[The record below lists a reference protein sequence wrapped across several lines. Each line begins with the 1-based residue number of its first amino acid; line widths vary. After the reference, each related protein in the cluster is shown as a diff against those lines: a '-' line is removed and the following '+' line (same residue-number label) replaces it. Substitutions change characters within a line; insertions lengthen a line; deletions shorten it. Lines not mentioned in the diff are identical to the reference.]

1 MHERMQSIHL
11 PGGSMIFFNEEILSH
26 SSEKVNTKIESEK
39 NMIIRLASVEDICD
53 ILDIYEGARAFMR
66 EVGNPNQWTGKYP
79 DEETILSDIEKEK
92 LYVCT
97 ENEDI
102 LAVFYYNVGIDPTYL
117 KIYDGAWV
125 NDKPYGVIHRI
136 AVSDR
141 ARGKGVAK
149 VCFDF
154 AYDKCGNVRIDTH
167 RDNIPMQRALEKNGF
182 TRCGII
188 YLANGDERIAYQRV

>member
-1 MHERMQSIHL
+1 MTIRLAKAEDKD
-11 PGGSMIFFNEEILSH
+11 EILS
-26 SSEKVNTKIESEK
+26 
-39 NMIIRLASVEDICD
+39 
-53 ILDIYEGARAFMR
+53 IYDSARVFMR
-66 EVGNPNQWTGKYP
+66 ESGNPNQWAGKYP
-79 DEETILSDIEKEK
+79 DEDTVLRDIENEK
-92 LYVCT
+92 LYICT
-97 ENEDI
+97 ENNDI

-125 NDKPYGVIHRI
+125 NDKQYGVIHRI
-136 AVSDR
+136 AVSDK

-188 YLANGDERIAYQRV
+188 YLANGDERIAYQRA

>member
-1 MHERMQSIHL
+1 
-11 PGGSMIFFNEEILSH
+11 
-26 SSEKVNTKIESEK
+26 
-39 NMIIRLASVEDICD
+39 MIIRLAELREKDEKLS
-53 ILDIYEGARAFMR
+53 IYDSARVIMR
-66 EVGNPNQWTGKYP
+66 ESGNPNQWAGKYP
-79 DEETILSDIEKEK
+79 DEDTVLRDIENEK

-97 ENEDI
+97 ENNDI
-102 LAVFYYNVGIDPTYL
+102 LAVFFYTVGIDPTYL
-117 KIYDGAWV
+117 KIYDGKWV

-136 AVSDR
+136 AVSNK

>member
-1 MHERMQSIHL
+1 MTIRLAKAEDKD
-11 PGGSMIFFNEEILSH
+11 EILS
-26 SSEKVNTKIESEK
+26 
-39 NMIIRLASVEDICD
+39 
-53 ILDIYEGARAFMR
+53 IYDSARVFMR
-66 EVGNPNQWTGKYP
+66 ESGNPNQWAGKYP
-79 DEETILSDIEKEK
+79 DEDTVVRDIENEK

-97 ENEDI
+97 ENNDI
-102 LAVFYYNVGIDPTYL
+102 LTVFFYSVGIDPTYL
-117 KIYDGAWV
+117 KIYDGEWL
-125 NDKPYGVIHRI
+125 DDEPYGVIHRI
-136 AVSDR
+136 AVSDK

-188 YLANGDERIAYQRV
+188 YLANGDERIAYQRA

>member
-1 MHERMQSIHL
+1 
-11 PGGSMIFFNEEILSH
+11 
-26 SSEKVNTKIESEK
+26 
-39 NMIIRLASVEDICD
+39 MIIRLAELREKDE
-53 ILDIYEGARAFMR
+53 ILSIYDSARVFMR
-66 EVGNPNQWTGKYP
+66 ESGNPNQWAGKYP
-79 DEETILSDIEKEK
+79 DEDTVLRDIENEK
-92 LYVCT
+92 LYVCK

-117 KIYDGAWV
+117 KIYDGEWL
-125 NDKPYGVIHRI
+125 DDEPYGVIHRI
-136 AVSDR
+136 AVSDK

-188 YLANGDERIAYQRV
+188 YLANGDERIAYQRA

>member
-1 MHERMQSIHL
+1 
-11 PGGSMIFFNEEILSH
+11 
-26 SSEKVNTKIESEK
+26 
-39 NMIIRLASVEDICD
+39 MIIRLAELREKDE
-53 ILDIYEGARAFMR
+53 ILSIYDSARVFMR
-66 EVGNPNQWTGKYP
+66 ESGNPNQWAGKYP
-79 DEETILSDIEKEK
+79 DEDTVLRDIENEK

-97 ENEDI
+97 ENNDI
-102 LAVFYYNVGIDPTYL
+102 LAVFFYTVGIDPTYL
-117 KIYDGAWV
+117 KIYDGKWV

-136 AVSDR
+136 AVSNK

-188 YLANGDERIAYQRV
+188 YLANGDERIAYQRG

>member
-1 MHERMQSIHL
+1 MK
-11 PGGSMIFFNEEILSH
+11 GGHN
-26 SSEKVNTKIESEK
+26 K
-39 NMIIRLASVEDICD
+39 IIRLAELREKDE
-53 ILDIYEGARAFMR
+53 ILSIYDSARVFMR
-66 EVGNPNQWTGKYP
+66 ESGNPNQWAGKYP
-79 DEETILSDIEKEK
+79 DEDTVLRDIENEK

-97 ENEDI
+97 ENNDI
-102 LAVFYYNVGIDPTYL
+102 LAVFFYTVGIDPTYL
-117 KIYDGAWV
+117 KIYDGKWV

-136 AVSDR
+136 AVSNK

-182 TRCGII
+182 PRCGII

>member
-1 MHERMQSIHL
+1 
-11 PGGSMIFFNEEILSH
+11 
-26 SSEKVNTKIESEK
+26 
-39 NMIIRLASVEDICD
+39 MIIRLAELREKDE
-53 ILDIYEGARAFMR
+53 ILSIYDSARVFMR
-66 EVGNPNQWTGKYP
+66 ESGNPNQWAGKYP
-79 DEETILSDIEKEK
+79 DEDTVLRDIEKEK

-97 ENEDI
+97 ENNDI
-102 LAVFYYNVGIDPTYL
+102 LAVFFYTVGIDHTYL
-117 KIYDGAWV
+117 KIYEGKWV

-136 AVSDR
+136 AVSDK

-154 AYDKCGNVRIDTH
+154 AYDKCGNVRRDTH

-188 YLANGDERIAYQRV
+188 YLANGDERVAYQRA

>member
-1 MHERMQSIHL
+1 
-11 PGGSMIFFNEEILSH
+11 
-26 SSEKVNTKIESEK
+26 
-39 NMIIRLASVEDICD
+39 MIIRLAELREKDE
-53 ILDIYEGARAFMR
+53 ILSIYDSARVFMR
-66 EVGNPNQWTGKYP
+66 ESGNPNQWAGKYP
-79 DEETILSDIEKEK
+79 DEETVLRDIENEK

-97 ENEDI
+97 ENNDI
-102 LAVFYYNVGIDPTYL
+102 LSVFFYTVGIDPTYL

-136 AVSDR
+136 AVSDK

-154 AYDKCGNVRIDTH
+154 AYDKCGNVKIDTH

-188 YLANGDERIAYQRV
+188 YLANGDERIAYQRA

>member
-1 MHERMQSIHL
+1 
-11 PGGSMIFFNEEILSH
+11 
-26 SSEKVNTKIESEK
+26 
-39 NMIIRLASVEDICD
+39 MIIRLAELREKDE
-53 ILDIYEGARAFMR
+53 ILSIYDSARVFMR
-66 EVGNPNQWTGKYP
+66 ESGNPNQWAGKYP
-79 DEETILSDIEKEK
+79 DENTVLRDIGNEK

-97 ENEDI
+97 ENNDI
-102 LAVFYYNVGIDPTYL
+102 LAVFFYTVGIDPTYL
-117 KIYDGAWV
+117 KIYDGKWV

-136 AVSDR
+136 AVSNK

-167 RDNIPMQRALEKNGF
+167 RDNIPMQRALVKNGF

-188 YLANGDERIAYQRV
+188 YLANGDERIAYQRG

>member
-1 MHERMQSIHL
+1 
-11 PGGSMIFFNEEILSH
+11 
-26 SSEKVNTKIESEK
+26 
-39 NMIIRLASVEDICD
+39 MIIRLAELREKDE
-53 ILDIYEGARAFMR
+53 ILSIYDSARVFMR
-66 EVGNPNQWTGKYP
+66 ESGNPNQWAGKYP
-79 DEETILSDIEKEK
+79 DEDTVLRDIENEK

-97 ENEDI
+97 ENNDI
-102 LAVFYYNVGIDPTYL
+102 LAVFFYTVGIDPTYL
-117 KIYDGAWV
+117 KIYDGKWV

-136 AVSDR
+136 AVSNK

-154 AYDKCGNVRIDTH
+154 AYEKCGYVRIDTH
-167 RDNIPMQRALEKNGF
+167 RVNIPMQRALVKNGF

>member
-1 MHERMQSIHL
+1 
-11 PGGSMIFFNEEILSH
+11 
-26 SSEKVNTKIESEK
+26 
-39 NMIIRLASVEDICD
+39 MIIRLAELREKDE
-53 ILDIYEGARAFMR
+53 ILSIYDSARVFMR
-66 EVGNPNQWTGKYP
+66 ESGNPNQWAGKYP
-79 DEETILSDIEKEK
+79 DEDTVLRDIENEK

-97 ENEDI
+97 ENNDI
-102 LAVFYYNVGIDPTYL
+102 LAVFFYTVGIDPTYL
-117 KIYDGAWV
+117 KIYDGKWV

-136 AVSDR
+136 AVSNK

-154 AYDKCGNVRIDTH
+154 AYDKCGNVRIDTP

-188 YLANGDERIAYQRV
+188 YLANGDERIAYQRG

>member
-1 MHERMQSIHL
+1 
-11 PGGSMIFFNEEILSH
+11 
-26 SSEKVNTKIESEK
+26 
-39 NMIIRLASVEDICD
+39 MIIRLAELREKDE
-53 ILDIYEGARAFMR
+53 ILSIYDSARVFMR
-66 EVGNPNQWTGKYP
+66 ESGNPNQWAGKYP
-79 DEETILSDIEKEK
+79 DEDTVLRDIEKEK

-97 ENEDI
+97 ENNDI
-102 LAVFYYNVGIDPTYL
+102 LAVFFYTVGIDPTYL
-117 KIYDGAWV
+117 KIYEGAWV

-136 AVSDR
+136 AVSDK

-182 TRCGII
+182 VRCGII
-188 YLANGDERIAYQRV
+188 YLANGDERIAFQRA

>member
-1 MHERMQSIHL
+1 
-11 PGGSMIFFNEEILSH
+11 
-26 SSEKVNTKIESEK
+26 
-39 NMIIRLASVEDICD
+39 MIIRLAELREKDE
-53 ILDIYEGARAFMR
+53 ILSIYDSARVFMR
-66 EVGNPNQWTGKYP
+66 ESGNPNQWAGKYP
-79 DEETILSDIEKEK
+79 DEDTVLRDIENEK

-97 ENEDI
+97 ENNDI
-102 LAVFYYNVGIDPTYL
+102 LAVFFYTVGIDPTYL
-117 KIYDGAWV
+117 KIYDGKWV

-136 AVSDR
+136 AVSNK

>member
-1 MHERMQSIHL
+1 
-11 PGGSMIFFNEEILSH
+11 
-26 SSEKVNTKIESEK
+26 
-39 NMIIRLASVEDICD
+39 MIIRLAELREKDK
-53 ILDIYEGARAFMR
+53 ILSIYDSARVFMR
-66 EVGNPNQWTGKYP
+66 ESGNPNQWAGKYP
-79 DEETILSDIEKEK
+79 DEDTVLRDIENEK

-97 ENEDI
+97 ENNDI
-102 LAVFYYNVGIDPTYL
+102 LAVFFYTVGIDPTYL
-117 KIYDGAWV
+117 KIYDGKWV

-136 AVSDR
+136 AVSDK

-188 YLANGDERIAYQRV
+188 YLANGDERIAFQRG

>member
-1 MHERMQSIHL
+1 
-11 PGGSMIFFNEEILSH
+11 
-26 SSEKVNTKIESEK
+26 
-39 NMIIRLASVEDICD
+39 MIIRLAELREKDE
-53 ILDIYEGARAFMR
+53 ILSIYDSARVFMR
-66 EVGNPNQWTGKYP
+66 ESGNPNQWAGKYP
-79 DEETILSDIEKEK
+79 DEDTVVRDIEKEK

-97 ENEDI
+97 ENNDI
-102 LAVFYYNVGIDPTYL
+102 LAVFFYTVGIDPTYL
-117 KIYDGAWV
+117 KIYDGKWV

-136 AVSDR
+136 AVSDN

-188 YLANGDERIAYQRV
+188 YLANGDERIAFQRA